1 MLRRLFQ
8 FIAPPQKR
16 VNVAAWKPR
25 KERAIATFPH
35 AVRHHLSNI
44 FDKVGVS
51 TRGDLAMF
59 AVNMRESEREQ
70 LARRDAYERELHHR
84 GKERK

>member
-1 MLRRLFQ
+1 
-8 FIAPPQKR
+8 
-16 VNVAAWKPR
+16 
-25 KERAIATFPH
+25 
-35 AVRHHLSNI
+35 LSNI